1 MIGKIL
7 LFFCSTCVIAS
18 SLSAGY
24 LDKETADRI
33 KGNVDAII
41 AKDISS
47 KQLIFAK
54 DEQERNQPASLT
66 KIMTAILAIESGRM
80 NSIVTIT
87 PEMIQVEPTK
97 AGLRVGEKFYLKD
110 LVKAAMVMSANDAAM
125 AIGVYLGN
133 GDVDRFA
140 AMMNQKAKQ
149 LGMKNT
155 NFTNPCGFDVGN
167 HYSTAQDLLIMS
179 EHAIK
184 NSTFNEMAKLKRH
197 DFNAINTKRHYAAYT
212 HNKLLNNYKYA
223 VGIKTGF
230 TNKAGPCLI
239 ARAKKDDK
247 DVLVVMLNSEQRWK
261 DVRTIFEDVLPE
273 VTKTVNKTP
282 TIQQV
287 LRAKKQAQANLQPKT
302 KTNVKQQKKSTK
314 SSSKVRKA

>member
-125 AIGVYLGN
+125 AIGVFLGN

-273 VTKTVNKTP
+273 VTKTVHKTP

>member
-125 AIGVYLGN
+125 AIGVFLGN

-247 DVLVVMLNSEQRWK
+247 DLLVVMRNSEQRWK

-273 VTKTVNKTP
+273 VTKTVHKTP